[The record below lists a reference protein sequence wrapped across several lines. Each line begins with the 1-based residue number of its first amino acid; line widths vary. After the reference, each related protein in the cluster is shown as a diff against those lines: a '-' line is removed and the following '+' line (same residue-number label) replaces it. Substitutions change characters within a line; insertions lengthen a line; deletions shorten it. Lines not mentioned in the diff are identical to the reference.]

1 MQISSLAL
9 GLVKTNTYFI
19 ENDKNVILVDPAA
32 DYELM
37 IKKLNQINKHVI
49 AVLLTHAHFDHI
61 GALDQFVDKFNVPV
75 YMHPSEFDFL
85 TNKEKNG
92 SQKFKQYGLTPVISH
107 VSPQKIDEGSMEI
120 EGFKF
125 KVLHTPGHSPGS
137 LSFIFDD
144 FAVVGDTLF
153 YQGIGRTDLY
163 KGDYETLVDSILDKL
178 FKLEDDLPLFPGHG
192 PYTTIEDE
200 QLNPYLYG

>member
-32 DYELM
+32 DYELI
-37 IKKLNQINKHVI
+37 IKKLNQINKPVI

-61 GALDQFVDKFNVPV
+61 RALDQIVDKFNVPV

-85 TNKEKNG
+85 TNTEKNG

-200 QLNPYLYG
+200 QLNPYLHG

>member
-19 ENDKNVILVDPAA
+19 ENDKHVIIVDPAA
-32 DYELM
+32 DYELI
-37 IKKLNQINKHVI
+37 IKKLNQINKPVI

-61 GALDQFVDKFNVPV
+61 GALDQIIDKYNVPV
-75 YMHPSEFDFL
+75 YMHYSEFDFL
-85 TNKEKNG
+85 TNTEKNG
-92 SQKFKQYGLTPVISH
+92 SQKFKEYGLAPVTSH

-137 LSFIFDD
+137 LSFVFDD

-153 YQGIGRTDLY
+153 KQGIGRTDLY

-178 FKLEDDLPLFPGHG
+178 FKLDDDLPLFPGHG

-200 QLNPYLYG
+200 QLNPYLHG

>member
-1 MQISSLAL
+1 MQISSLVL

-19 ENDKNVILVDPAA
+19 ENDKNVILVYPVAV
-32 DYELM
+32 YELIM
-37 IKKLNQINKHVI
+37 IKLIHINNPVI
-49 AVLLTHAHFDHI
+49 TVL
-61 GALDQFVDKFNVPV
+61 
-75 YMHPSEFDFL
+75 
-85 TNKEKNG
+85 
-92 SQKFKQYGLTPVISH
+92 LTPVISH
-107 VSPQKIDEGSMEI
+107 VSPLKIDEGSMEI